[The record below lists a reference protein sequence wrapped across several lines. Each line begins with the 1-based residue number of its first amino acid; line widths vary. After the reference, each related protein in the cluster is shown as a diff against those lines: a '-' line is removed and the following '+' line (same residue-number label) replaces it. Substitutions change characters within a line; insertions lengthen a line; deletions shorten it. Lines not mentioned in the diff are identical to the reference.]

1 MGNLLT
7 LRTRIDAYDM
17 EQLPKI
23 MEEIRKDT
31 STEGR
36 SYVGDVG
43 LIGSYG
49 VWSGDLIGTYG
60 I

>member
-7 LRTRIDAYDM
+7 LRTRIEAYDM

-49 VWSGDLIGTYG
+49 V
-60 I
+60 